1 MGMWVGGPSAL
12 FVTWWSLRSGRA
24 FPIVLASGI
33 QIASISLL
41 LFPISS
47 FFLIGNI
54 AWGIAFN
61 IGISYMLGLISE
73 LDNEGRIAS
82 LAAFTS
88 TLGLSAGPGF
98 AAFMVGE
105 DSYERVLLFSLTILF
120 TSLVLIIMKLDS
132 LNKTSRM
139 IWS

>member
-1 MGMWVGGPSAL
+1 
-12 FVTWWSLRSGRA
+12 
-24 FPIVLASGI
+24 
-33 QIASISLL
+33 
-41 LFPISS
+41 
-47 FFLIGNI
+47 
-54 AWGIAFN
+54 
-61 IGISYMLGLISE
+61 MLGLISE
-73 LDNEGRIAS
+73 IDNEGRIAS

-120 TSLVLIIMKLDS
+120 TSLVLFIIPAMKLDS